1 MTDEITVRGLISCAE
16 TDKAVLML
24 GRVLENGRLVLQEF
38 WLPKSRITMSKQY
51 VVPDPFDPIVE
62 VDTPGPAPAE
72 LASLPFRHSS
82 LPITRSSE

>member
-62 VDTPGPAPAE
+62 VLKNDVTMPLWLANENGLVGPAQEA
-72 LASLPFRHSS
+72 
-82 LPITRSSE
+82 